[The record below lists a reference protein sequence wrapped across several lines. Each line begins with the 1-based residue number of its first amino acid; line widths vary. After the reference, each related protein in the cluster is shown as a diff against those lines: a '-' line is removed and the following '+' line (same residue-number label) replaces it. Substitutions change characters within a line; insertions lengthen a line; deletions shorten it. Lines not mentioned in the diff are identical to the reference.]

1 MLEMRAAL
9 SGLDAA
15 ARTERRTAMRLRARD
30 VIALMLVA
38 AAVVPYVGYL
48 IEGEMPLI
56 SSTREMAS
64 TGIFFGALAFW
75 IIRGGNRPGRLGRIE
90 AGLAVLAATV
100 YVVTIA
106 LAATAAADLL
116 LAAFMLAVVVVFAV
130 DFLDHSG
137 TQEPA
142 GHLR

>member
-15 ARTERRTAMRLRARD
+15 ARAERRTAMRLRARD
-30 VIALMLVA
+30 VIALVLVA

-90 AGLAVLAATV
+90 AGLAVLAVTL

-130 DFLDHSG
+130 DLLDQSG
-137 TQEPA
+137 TQQPA

>member
-1 MLEMRAAL
+1 
-9 SGLDAA
+9 
-15 ARTERRTAMRLRARD
+15 MRLRARD
-30 VIALMLVA
+30 VIALVLVA
-38 AAVVPYVGYL
+38 AAVVPYAGYL
-48 IEGEMPLI
+48 IRGDVPLI

-90 AGLAVLAATV
+90 AGLAVLAVAL

-106 LAATAAADLL
+106 LSATAAADLL
-116 LAAFMLAVVVVFAV
+116 LTALMLSIVVVFAV
-130 DFLDHSG
+130 DLLDTH
-137 TQEPA
+137 EPA